1 MASLGKQPDELG
13 RAVEILKL
21 AIEKWQAGY
30 TTEAMAINDSG
41 KAVDPTSPLACA
53 WNFEGGLIVATE
65 QVSDSVSIDRIN
77 STVGYFHPWCG
88 LHIVIKGANST
99 ADEAIEITRYVIAMI
114 EREITR
120 LMAKSTPAQIS

>member
-21 AIEKWQAGY
+21 AIDKWQAGY
-30 TTEAMAINDSG
+30 TTVAVAIDDSG
-41 KAVDPTSPLACA
+41 KAVDPTSSLTCA
-53 WNFEGGLIVATE
+53 WSFEGGLIAATE
-65 QVSDSVSIDRIN
+65 QLSDGVSIDRIN

-99 ADEAIEITRYVIAMI
+99 ADEAIEITGYVIAMI
-114 EREITR
+114 EREIAR
-120 LMAKSTPAQIS
+120 LMAKGIPAQIS